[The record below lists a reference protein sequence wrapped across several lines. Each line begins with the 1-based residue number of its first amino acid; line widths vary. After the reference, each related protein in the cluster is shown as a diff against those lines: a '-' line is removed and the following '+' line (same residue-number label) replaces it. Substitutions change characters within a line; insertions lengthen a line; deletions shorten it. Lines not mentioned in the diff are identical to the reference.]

1 MEKSMERL
9 YAAAKL
15 LRKIVGQ
22 SELARALNESPQTVK
37 NWESRGVSKSGMI
50 KAQKIIGCSAVWI
63 ETGNESMAP
72 HMPMGNTDPV
82 LPRRINAHI
91 GTNVKKNL
99 VTLMRKHKVN
109 SNSLA
114 LAVKIPQPTI
124 HRILSSESQDPRT
137 STLEPIA
144 TYFGVTVSDLREKDV
159 NEIGLTFNT
168 KNACAFVPLIAWAQ
182 AGEIAYMVDVEGSE
196 QIPTTVE
203 KGRHTFALEVVGDA
217 MSPDFPPGM
226 RLIVEPDMGH
236 QAGDYVIVH
245 SGGQATFKQLVRDGA
260 DWYLKPINPQY
271 PTKSL
276 GNARIIGVVR
286 EALRKLR

>member
-1 MEKSMERL
+1 MKKIKHQIRRERL
-9 YAAAKL
+9 GQLIKEQFSGKQVLFAEHVGIPANLISRYLQGVKGIGEDM
-15 LRKIVGQ
+15 RIKI
-22 SELARALNESPQTVK
+22 EESCKRPRGWLDGEK
-37 NWESRGVSKSGMI
+37 NI
-50 KAQKIIGCSAVWI
+50 LSAP
-63 ETGNESMAP
+63 EM
-72 HMPMGNTDPV
+72 
-82 LPRRINAHI
+82 PRRIAPRSGINI
-91 GTNVKKNL
+91 KQNL
-99 VTLMRKHKVN
+99 TTLMTNHKVN

-114 LAVKIPQPTI
+114 LATKVPQPTI
-124 HRILSSESQDPRT
+124 HRILSGESQDPRT
-137 STLEPIA
+137 ATLEPIA

-159 NEIGLTFNT
+159 NEIGLTSNT
-168 KNACAFVPLIAWAQ
+168 KNACAFVPLIAWTQ
-182 AGEIAYMVDVEGSE
+182 AGEIAHMVDVEGSE

-217 MSPDFPPGM
+217 MSPDFPPGT

-286 EALRKLR
+286 EALRKLK